1 MAWFEFLIIY
11 FLHRDIGIILLC
23 NIVSVFIVY
32 RRILRHLGKA
42 SKRKVSIVLIAMM
55 RHKSINHFIIPNG
68 TYIHNLVQK
77 FKVVEGF
84 ISMITSIG
92 ETFHNLLSS
101 SMSHLQ
107 LKWQPNWWDLKWGK
121 KSTKYMPFS
130 CWIEIKFLIR
140 NP

>member
-1 MAWFEFLIIY
+1 MVY
-11 FLHRDIGIILLC
+11 FLHRYLGIILLC
-23 NIVSVFIVY
+23 KIVSVFIVY

-55 RHKSINHFIIPNG
+55 RNKCIIFIIPNG
-68 TYIHNLVQK
+68 TYIHNTVQN
-77 FKVVEGF
+77 FKVVEEF
-84 ISMITSIG
+84 TSMITSIG

-130 CWIEIKFLIR
+130 CWIEIRWKI
-140 NP
+140 PYP